1 MAKDRGDHPSEGTV
15 NGIPNHVI
23 DSLVRSM
30 LPMLREFYKT
40 EEGKK
45 AYDEWQAKHKQ
56 KHRSEKRQ
64 NKEKIAVDCSVID

>member
-1 MAKDRGDHPSEGTV
+1 MAKERSDRSPDGTV

-40 EEGKK
+40 EEGEK
-45 AYDEWQAKHKQ
+45 AYAEWQAKHKQ

-64 NKEKIAVDCSVID
+64 NKDENSRLL

>member
-1 MAKDRGDHPSEGTV
+1 MAKERSDRSLDGTV

-64 NKEKIAVDCSVID
+64 NKDENSR